1 MATYKYKDVERALLA
16 CGFKPQKNNNG
27 SHQIYVDEKNNNG
40 SHQIYVDE
48 KTGFAQPLPKHSNG
62 VIAPGTADSILN
74 YAVMVARLKNI
85 NICSDRYKLSNDVI
99 DYIKKQHS
107 KVKQNLMFLIPD
119 AIKKQLGLKQP
130 SDIKKFLKSFFEKSK
145 LKKSEPELSY

>member
-1 MATYKYKDVERALLA
+1 MATYKYKDVERALLV
-16 CGFKPQKNNNG
+16 CGFKPQ
-27 SHQIYVDEKNNNG
+27 KNNNG

-62 VIAPGTADSILN
+62 VIAPGTAESILN

-130 SDIKKFLKSFFEKSK
+130 SDVKKFLKSFFEKSK
-145 LKKSEPELSY
+145 LKKPEPELSYWI